1 MTMTMITTRGWH
13 QKERQTL
20 HEQESTEHPE
30 MKIAS
35 TYETSHLTN
44 NSIISTLIAVEL

>member
-1 MTMTMITTRGWH
+1 MMITMITIRGWN

-20 HEQESTEHPE
+20 HEQESTEHPK
-30 MKIAS
+30 MKIVS
-35 TYETSHLTN
+35 MYETSHLTN